1 MATAAAA
8 CCDARYSSSSAQHH
22 AWVWQLCG
30 WAICVILGEVCS
42 ENPTAWDGQD
52 FDLLEQGEGEE
63 AVKFGAFLPADQL
76 SGFYWG

>member
-30 WAICVILGEVCS
+30 WAICVILGEVSS
-42 ENPTAWDGQD
+42 ENPTSRDGQD
-52 FDLLEQGEGEE
+52 FDLLER
-63 AVKFGAFLPADQL
+63 VRKLLNLVLFFLQT
-76 SGFYWG
+76 S